1 MKELADAA
9 RKINKILHEAE
20 DEGVGYDATLNK
32 LNSVKVHGVVFPT
45 LMLMEIIEKFL
56 DGYVERQK
64 KIISDDGDEIQKK
77 YEDYSRKWNQK
88 DLN

>member
-1 MKELADAA
+1 MKELIDAG

-20 DEGVGYDATLNK
+20 DEGVGYDTTLNK

>member
-1 MKELADAA
+1 MKELIDAA
-9 RKINKILHEAE
+9 RKINKILHESE
-20 DEGVGYDATLNK
+20 DEGVGYDTTLNK